1 MKRYL
6 VPLAMVV
13 LILVSGITACNHEY
27 PGFKKGESGI
37 YYKFHVQND
46 DSAKVNTGDLITVDF
61 TIRTKDTVILT
72 SRRNVL
78 IPYRFEVLPS
88 RFKGDIYDAFTMMA
102 SGDSATFIIKGDSL
116 FIRDFEI
123 LNLPKFIDNTTMV
136 YLDARILNIIPKVEF
151 DRQKAQEEKLH
162 QQELEELR
170 KNEPVLIQSYLESN
184 KINVKPTTTG
194 MYYVEK
200 RPGKGPKVEKGK
212 NIKVDYIA
220 KKVNGEIFETSIKD
234 VAIKSNIFDSAMVYE
249 PFKCVMGDGA
259 IIQGLEE
266 GLSYM
271 RQGGKAIFIVPS
283 SLAYG
288 PEGVVDFIGPYTPI
302 VYEVEVLEVK

>member
-1 MKRYL
+1 MKKHM

-27 PGFKKGESGI
+27 PGFKKDKTGI
-37 YYKFHVQND
+37 YYKFHVRND
-46 DSAKVNTGDLITVDF
+46 DSTKIETGDLITVDF

-72 SRRNVL
+72 SRRD
-78 IPYRFEVLPS
+78 IMMPYRFEVLPS
-88 RFKGDIYDAFTMMA
+88 RFKGDIYDAFTMMS

-162 QQELEELR
+162 QEELEELR
-170 KNEPVLIQSYLESN
+170 KNEPVLIQNYLDGN
-184 KINVKPTTTG
+184 KIHVKPTTTG
-194 MYYVEK
+194 MYFIEK
-200 RPGKGPKVEKGK
+200 RAGKGPKVEKGK
-212 NIKVDYIA
+212 NVTVDYIA

-288 PEGVVDFIGPYTPI
+288 PEGLVDFIGPYTPI

>member
-1 MKRYL
+1 MKNH
-6 VPLAMVV
+6 LAMLAPVV
-13 LILVSGITACNHEY
+13 LMLLAGLTSCNNDY
-27 PGFKKGESGI
+27 PGFKKSETGV
-37 YYKFHVQND
+37 YYKFYNQNE
-46 DSAKVNTGDLITVDF
+46 DSAKVSTGDLITVDF
-61 TIRTKDTVILT
+61 TIRTKDTVILA
-72 SRRNVL
+72 SRRDVL
-78 IPYRFEVLPS
+78 VPYRFEVLQP

-123 LNLPKFIDNTTMV
+123 LNLPTFIDNTTMV
-136 YLDARILNIIPKVEF
+136 YLDAKILNILPKAQF
-151 DRQKAQEEKLH
+151 DLQKAREEKIH
-162 QQELEELR
+162 QQELEDLR
-170 KNEPVLIQSYLESN
+170 TKEPGLIQNYLDEN
-184 KINVKPTTTG
+184 RIKVKPTTTG
-194 MYYVEK
+194 MYYIEK
-200 RPGKGPKVEKGK
+200 KAGKGPKVEKGK
-212 NIKVDYIA
+212 NISVDYVA

-249 PFKCVMGDGA
+249 PFMFVMGEGS

-271 RQGGKAIFIVPS
+271 RQGGKAIFVIPS

-288 PEGVVDFIGPYTPI
+288 QEGQTGFIDPYTPI